1 MLPNPDCTSNALVT
15 LQEITEETVISI
27 CKLSDTLSVA
37 QRKMVAPNG
46 QSIAQA
52 HYNESFWF
60 RAIYADVTPVG
71 FIMLYDDPVKPNYFL
86 WRLMI
91 AGPCQGMGFG
101 SRAVQLLIE
110 HVRLRPGAR
119 ELKVSCAEGVES
131 PEGFYAKLGFKRTG
145 EMLGEEVVMS
155 LSLGQSKVS

>member
-1 MLPNPDCTSNALVT
+1 
-15 LQEITEETVISI
+15 
-27 CKLSDTLSVA
+27 
-37 QRKMVAPNG
+37 
-46 QSIAQA
+46 
-52 HYNESFWF
+52 
-60 RAIYADVTPVG
+60 
-71 FIMLYDDPVKPNYFL
+71 
-86 WRLMI
+86 LMI